1 MNSRYL
7 KIPRGILISGI
18 LMILMGLFN
27 IFNILRFAIFNP
39 NLSFGW
45 DDFLISRG
53 IGLILHILTIVSGIG
68 ILKFKNWSRI
78 VAIVVFIILG
88 IIHML
93 ILLDC
98 LTSNSFDFWSLS
110 VSIQLFIS
118 VCLIIFFTHSSTRSI
133 FKR

>member
-1 MNSRYL
+1 
-7 KIPRGILISGI
+7 
-18 LMILMGLFN
+18 
-27 IFNILRFAIFNP
+27 
-39 NLSFGW
+39 
-45 DDFLISRG
+45 
-53 IGLILHILTIVSGIG
+53 LILHILTIVSGIG